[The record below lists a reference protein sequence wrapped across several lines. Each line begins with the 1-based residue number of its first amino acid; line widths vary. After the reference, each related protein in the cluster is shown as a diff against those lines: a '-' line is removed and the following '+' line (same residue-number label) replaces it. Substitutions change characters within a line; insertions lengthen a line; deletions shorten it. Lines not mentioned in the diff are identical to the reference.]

1 MDPGFTVKALIV
13 QSLLEGPAYGQSL
26 VERVRVRSRG
36 RIRLR
41 EGSLYPTLQALERAG
56 VLRTWVIRA
65 AGARGRPRRYYELTP
80 DGLAAAGEQRE
91 LMASFIQEPSAPPPS
106 RAERQRMGDRMRRCS
121 ELSGFL
127 QDLRNKTR
135 RRSAGAK

>member
-1 MDPGFTVKALIV
+1 VDSGLTVKALIV

-26 VERVRVRSRG
+26 VERVRLRSRG

-41 EGSLYPTLQALERAG
+41 EGSLYPTLRALEGAG
-56 VLRTWVIRA
+56 ALRTWVIRA
-65 AGARGRPRRYYELTP
+65 PGARGRPRRYYELTP
-80 DGLAAAGEQRE
+80 SGLAAAGEQRE
-91 LMASFIQEPSAPPPS
+91 LMALFIQEPLAAPQS
-106 RAERQRMGDRMRRCS
+106 RAERQRMGDRMLRCS

-127 QDLRNKTR
+127 QELRSKTK